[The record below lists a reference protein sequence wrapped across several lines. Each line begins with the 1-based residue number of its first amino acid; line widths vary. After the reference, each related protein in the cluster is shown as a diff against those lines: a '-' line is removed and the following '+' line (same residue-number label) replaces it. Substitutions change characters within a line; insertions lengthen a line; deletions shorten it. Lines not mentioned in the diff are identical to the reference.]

1 MNRILSVLL
10 LWLFCGSA
18 FSAAVVSQAIVAAP
32 KEVQSESAVALS
44 SANTTSANTTSDDK
58 AASSDIVAS
67 SVTDAGPIRGQQS
80 TVSLSQGFDFSA
92 LGQLLAGL
100 VLVLVVFLGLA
111 WLVKRTGVA
120 GGFSQ
125 QGLKV
130 VASLPLSSRERVV
143 LIEAGSKQILL
154 GVAQGRVN
162 LLESFDQPLVEPS
175 VTPQAPFSHWLQKS
189 MNRAVPTKPSST
201 DAHGSAHE

>member
-10 LWLFCGSA
+10 LWFCCGLAVSA
-18 FSAAVVSQAIVAAP
+18 TAVSQAVATVP
-32 KEVQSESAVALS
+32 KVIQPENAAAMSSVA
-44 SANTTSANTTSDDK
+44 TSTSDDA
-58 AASSDIVAS
+58 AASNDTTALN
-67 SVTDAGPIRGQQS
+67 VTDAGPIRDKQS
-80 TVSLSQGFDFSA
+80 TASLSQGFDFSA

-111 WLVKRTGVA
+111 WLAKRTGVA
-120 GGFSQ
+120 GGFSH

-130 VASLPLSSRERVV
+130 IASLPLSSRERVV

-189 MNRAVPTKPSST
+189 MNRAVPAKPSAT
-201 DAHGSAHE
+201 DSHGNAHE

>member
-1 MNRILSVLL
+1 MNRTLSVLL
-10 LWLFCGSA
+10 MWLSCGLA
-18 FSAAVVSQAIVAAP
+18 FGAAAVSQAVPAVP
-32 KEVQSESAVALS
+32 ETVQSEHVAALPS
-44 SANTTSANTTSDDK
+44 VNTTVLSQDAAATSKITSAR
-58 AASSDIVAS
+58 VAGEPQP
-67 SVTDAGPIRGQQS
+67 A
-80 TVSLSQGFDFSA
+80 VSLSQGFDFSA

-125 QGLKV
+125 HGLKV

-143 LIEAGSKQILL
+143 LIEAGSKQLLL

-162 LLESFDQPLVEPS
+162 LLESFDQPLVEPPAA
-175 VTPQAPFSHWLQKS
+175 PQASFSHWLQKS
-189 MNRAVPTKPSST
+189 MNRSDSAKPPAT
-201 DAHGSAHE
+201 DSHGSSHE